1 MVSWGPRHIY
11 GRGVPTDLFRRR
23 GIEGRTP
30 SEVSGR
36 VASGVALVA
45 AKNPM
50 TAGMSTH
57 QSQSSNR
64 LPDVGGPAVL
74 TQLPAARG
82 GRSATTT
89 VRAHNHD
96 ARRGDPDSGGAGA
109 ATIFGCFGERESD

>member
-11 GRGVPTDLFRRR
+11 GRGVSTDLFRRR

-50 TAGMSTH
+50 AAGMSTH
-57 QSQSSNR
+57 HPAIEQSIARCGRSCGI
-64 LPDVGGPAVL
+64 D
-74 TQLPAARG
+74 PAAR
-82 GRSATTT
+82 RS
-89 VRAHNHD
+89 
-96 ARRGDPDSGGAGA
+96 RREVSHHYSPRSQS
-109 ATIFGCFGERESD
+109 RR